1 MAHDVFISHSAKDK
15 PTADAVCA
23 MLESNGVRC
32 WIAPRDVTAGM
43 EWSECIIDAI
53 GECKI
58 MVLVFTTHANDSSQ
72 IRREVERAV
81 NHGVAVLPFR
91 IEDVVPGKALEYFI
105 GNVHWLD
112 ALTPP
117 LETHLRNLSVTV
129 KTLLGRMDPQGRTIP
144 TGQDR
149 PGSPVAPLI
158 PAAGSKNVDSAAP
171 FQPTPQKAA
180 PVESPVFAPPPNAYQ
195 PPASSYQTPAAF
207 QPPPFVP
214 SPVVVPGTKAPLLS
228 QVWFRAVLGG
238 VGLLVLVLIVLLATK
253 GSGTTSGTGT
263 GTSSSPSDT
272 DWSKADINAVVAG
285 ANAGN
290 GKAEAE
296 LGHRYFFGRDGE
308 TQDYAQAIVWYRKAA
323 DQGDT
328 SAETNLGFMYSK
340 GQGVTIDHAQALFWY
355 RKAAMSGDATA
366 QNNLGYLYREGIGTT
381 QDFTQALQWYH
392 KSADQGNANAQTS
405 LGYMYYNGK
414 GVPQDYS
421 QAITWF
427 RKGADQGSAEAQ
439 YDMGLC
445 YQYGHGTAI
454 DLGQARIWYQKAADQ
469 GDESSK
475 KQLAGLNGGGD
486 VK

>member
-15 PTADAVCA
+15 TTADAVCA

-129 KTLLGRMDPQGRTIP
+129 KVLLGRMDPQGRTIP
-144 TGQDR
+144 VGQDR
-149 PGSPVAPLI
+149 PGAPVGAPVHESIPAPVPVAVPVQ
-158 PAAGSKNVDSAAP
+158 PESAPP
-171 FQPTPQKAA
+171 FQPVPQRPA
-180 PVESPVFAPPPNAYQ
+180 PVESPAFTPPPNAYQ
-195 PPASSYQTPAAF
+195 PPPSAF

-214 SPVVVPGTKAPLLS
+214 SPVVVAGTQVPLLS
-228 QVWFRAVLGG
+228 RVWFRAVLGG
-238 VGLLVLVLIVLLATK
+238 VALLILVLIVLSFSKNSASTPPGQPDL
-253 GSGTTSGTGT
+253 
-263 GTSSSPSDT
+263 
-272 DWSKADINAVVAG
+272 DWSKQDLTAVQTA

-296 LGHRYFFGRDGE
+296 LGHRYFFGRDGLATDY
-308 TQDYAQAIVWYRKAA
+308 TQAMIWYRKAA

-328 SAETNLGFMYSK
+328 SAETNIGFMYSK
-340 GQGVTIDHAQALFWY
+340 GQGVTMDHAQALYWY
-355 RKAAMSGDATA
+355 RKAAMAGDASA
-366 QNNLGYLYREGIGTT
+366 QNNLAYLYREGIGTP
-381 QDFTQALQWYH
+381 QDYAQALQWYH

-405 LGYMYYNGK
+405 LGFMYYSGK
-414 GVPQDYS
+414 GVPLDYS
-421 QAITWF
+421 QAFTWF
-427 RKGADQGSAEAQ
+427 HKAADQGSAEAE
-439 YDMGLC
+439 YDMGLS
-445 YQYGHGTAI
+445 YQYGHGVQI
-454 DLGQARIWYQKAADQ
+454 DLQQARVWYQKAADQ

-475 KQLAGLNGGGD
+475 KQLATLDNSNF
-486 VK
+486 K